1 MAANFM
7 SQFKSAKG
15 KRYLINAAYSPSQ
28 AGFEWYMDALRG
40 VSSAIAD
47 WAGCFR
53 KEIWLQHCDSGRRF
67 GHMTTNLSECIN
79 AVLKGTCYFP
89 IMAIVRITYERLQKL
104 FVTKGREAQS
114 QLAAG
119 NCFSQ
124 RLLAAIE
131 KNREG
136 IPKMRVTHCDRR
148 ASVFVVDELEPFKG
162 WGHDSFR
169 VRLSEGTCD
178 CGLFQSLHYPCRHA
192 LAGCTTTSIEWAPYV
207 HPVYRQ
213 EAMFKVYEVKF
224 PPIPDESLWLEWHG
238 TMMRPNPAMRGK
250 ATGRPVST
258 RFRNDM
264 DDVELQ

>member
-1 MAANFM
+1 MEL
-7 SQFKSAKG
+7 SAEVGHGGSGGSVHKTYVQDD
-15 KRYLINAAYSPSQ
+15 RPLVPPSIHVAIPEHEAEEGEEESDEDYVEDSADSESSNGGDEDEFVPETP
-28 AGFEWYMDALRG
+28 AG
-40 VSSAIAD
+40 
-47 WAGCFR
+47 
-53 KEIWLQHCDSGRRF
+53 
-67 GHMTTNLSECIN
+67 
-79 AVLKGTCYFP
+79 AVLRYVLPPPHP
-89 IMAIVRITYERLQKL
+89 ISALSAVPSHYHSIDLDAMHERIP
-104 FVTKGREAQS
+104 
-114 QLAAG
+114 
-119 NCFSQ
+119 
-124 RLLAAIE
+124 
-131 KNREG
+131 NREG